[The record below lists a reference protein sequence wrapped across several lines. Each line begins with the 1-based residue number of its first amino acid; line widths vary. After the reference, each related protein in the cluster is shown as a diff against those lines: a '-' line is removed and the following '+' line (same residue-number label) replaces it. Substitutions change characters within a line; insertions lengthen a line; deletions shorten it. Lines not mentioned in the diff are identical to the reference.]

1 MKKRGIIVAISGVI
15 LLIIAISITASVT
28 SNSQF
33 GTDQNTSVAKMF
45 DGMFDSVSEETLIQ
59 SGTSGF
65 FTFTAT
71 KPNVPLFWGVQI
83 LDFQEDDKFTVKI
96 SNIYGDSFGTFTQQ
110 GPMTFQMLQISSAE
124 TYNFQVENNGKRD
137 INIIMMFTED
147 PDNSPA
153 FNNPDSPM
161 SKIIIPILISGILLI
176 IGIIIFMSGVVIMI
190 YDWKNQK
197 KKPFV

>member
-1 MKKRGIIVAISGVI
+1 MKKRGIIVAVSGVI

-33 GTDQNTSVAKMF
+33 GTEQNTSVAKMF

-65 FTFTAT
+65 FAFTAT

-161 SKIIIPILISGILLI
+161 SKIIIPILISGILFI